1 MEKKIMFDSADLQD
15 MLYRLGAEISIDHI
29 ESNNV
34 LPPVLI
40 CILNGS
46 IHFYSDLVRAMS
58 IDCEIDFIRLKSYEG
73 QDNSGGI
80 KCTKDLELDLKGKR
94 VYIVD
99 DICDSGATIMEALFM
114 VNSRMAQEVKVV
126 TMLQRKGGTALSD
139 FNGFEIGDEWVVG
152 YGLDNNGLERNQN
165 RIYSI

>member
-99 DICDSGATIMEALFM
+99 DICDSVWLIA
-114 VNSRMAQEVKVV
+114 
-126 TMLQRKGGTALSD
+126 
-139 FNGFEIGDEWVVG
+139 EWHKK
-152 YGLDNNGLERNQN
+152 
-165 RIYSI
+165 